1 MLGIVYH
8 INKVPRY
15 NILLGLNATQ
25 ASGREHTIAQ
35 KQYIEPWHAELP
47 FFGPVDAREAYFG
60 PLRSRDSV
68 RGFGVR
74 IP

>member
-15 NILLGLNATQ
+15 NVLLGLNATQ

-47 FFGPVDAREAYFG
+47 TFEHDLSEMEKKLA
-60 PLRSRDSV
+60 SV
-68 RGFGVR
+68 SLECA
-74 IP
+74 

>member
-15 NILLGLNATQ
+15 NVLLGLNATQ

-47 FFGPVDAREAYFG
+47 F
-60 PLRSRDSV
+60 V
-68 RGFGVR
+68 RGRVCIFYLYF
-74 IP
+74 